1 MQLILNEIGM
11 IITHDC
17 EVQLLLNADLSSAA
31 YENVTAPS
39 LSELIKHEQGDTA
52 LGGAQIFQ
60 YRASGG
66 QVDTDGVRGSNTSN
80 QSLGAII
87 DLGNS
92 ILGGDNAFPN
102 GPDTLTVAVKVVDT
116 SAISATSPFQISSRI
131 TWSESQA

>member
-1 MQLILNEIGM
+1 M
-11 IITHDC
+11 
-17 EVQLLLNADLSSAA
+17 
-31 YENVTAPS
+31 
-39 LSELIKHEQGDTA
+39 
-52 LGGAQIFQ
+52 
-60 YRASGG
+60 G
-66 QVDTDGVRGSNTSN
+66 QVDSGGVRGSNTSN

-92 ILGGDNAFPN
+92 ILRRRRNAFPN